1 MPEKKLSFEDAM
13 KRLDE
18 VVKQLETGNAPLSE
32 SLALFE
38 EGVALVRRCN
48 DELNAAEKKIKDLSV
63 DENA

>member
-48 DELNAAEKKIKDLSV
+48 DELNDAEKKIKDLSV

>member
-1 MPEKKLSFEDAM
+1 MPEKKLSFEEAM
-13 KRLDE
+13 KRLEE
-18 VVKQLETGNAPLSE
+18 VVRQLETGNAPLSD

-48 DELNAAEKKIKDLSV
+48 DELTAAEKKIKDLSA

>member
-1 MPEKKLSFEDAM
+1 MPEKKLSFEEAM
-13 KRLDE
+13 KRLEE
-18 VVKQLETGNAPLSE
+18 VVRQLETGNAPLSE

>member
-1 MPEKKLSFEDAM
+1 MPEKKLSFEEAM
-13 KRLDE
+13 KRLEE
-18 VVKQLETGNAPLSE
+18 VVRQLETGNAPLSD

-48 DELNAAEKKIKDLSV
+48 DELTAAEKKIKDLSV

>member
-1 MPEKKLSFEDAM
+1 MPEKKLSFEEAM